1 MGKLIVIDG
10 LDGSG
15 KGTQTRA
22 LVKYLEEKGMQ
33 AKRIDFPRYGTKGA
47 TLVEGYLKGEL
58 GGNPDDTGA
67 YATSLFF
74 AMDRYW
80 SYRTDW
86 GEFYSAPDSVLVL
99 DRYTTANAVHQC
111 SKLPRDEWDGFLTWL
126 WDTEYNKIGIP
137 KPDKIIFLDMKPS
150 IVRSLIDSRSQN
162 ENRAKDIHEKDSTY
176 LDRCYEAALYACERL
191 GWEHICCYEGEK
203 PRAMEDIFADI
214 LSCLKDVL

>member
-1 MGKLIVIDG
+1 MGKLIVIEG

-15 KGTQTRA
+15 KGTQSRRLTE
-22 LVKYLEEKGMQ
+22 YLKSQG
-33 AKRIDFPRYGTKGA
+33 KDTLRIDFPRYGTKGA

-58 GGNPDDTGA
+58 GGHPDDTGA

-86 GEFYSAPDSVLVL
+86 GEFYHAENNFVIC

-111 SKLPRDEWDGFLTWL
+111 AKLEKEKRDEYLEWL
-126 WDTEYNKIGIP
+126 WDVEYEKIGIP

-150 IVRSLIDSRSQN
+150 VVFKLIESRSVKD
-162 ENRAKDIHEKDSTY
+162 NREKDIHELDREY
-176 LDRCYEAALYACERL
+176 LERCYEGACDACKKL
-191 GWEHICCYEGEK
+191 SWVHIKCYEGEC
-203 PRAMEDIFADI
+203 PRPMDDIFADI
-214 LSCLKDVL
+214 LDALEGII